1 MKTFYLVALLALA
14 SCDAQQ
20 GTTTPRAQGP
30 TSEEQPSQ
38 AGDAPQS
45 EGPVETIPSDKE
57 PETAKLTADNCV
69 DPDLSKLAEGE
80 KLMLCDGS
88 IGVGSY
94 VPPVT
99 IPQPDLANLVA
110 TNIKSGITI
119 NGVTGT
125 FSGLPQPDL
134 SNLVADNVK
143 HGVAINGVTGTYTGA
158 TIPSDCSTNGQ
169 VNCVTTFTYKAADL
183 TNLTAANVKK
193 GASVAGVVGDYP
205 STQNPLTGNSNV
217 ADLDAAT
224 FFAKI
229 KTDAAFEWFD
239 AQGVRHEATG
249 SSLIA
254 AENVKAGVSFLNIT
268 GSLAIDTV
276 NPWDVKAGVTVNG
289 VAGKIPV
296 KCLPGN
302 CGDGS
307 NWVDLS
313 PGGCEAYAAQNGQCT
328 YKELTTGLTWRGT
341 RNSAQ
346 YFSTWATAASD
357 CASDGTGWRLPTVNE
372 LHQARLLKMKLGV
385 SQSFNNKNNYHWAST
400 AGNLTANEPG
410 HFRVNMDPTGEINFS
425 SHGGTTNLV
434 KNDTNPEAETLL
446 AVGICVKGP

>member
-1 MKTFYLVALLALA
+1 MKYLIMVIALA
-14 SCDAQQ
+14 ACEQQNQDSMQLVKKENPAAQ
-20 GTTTPRAQGP
+20 A
-30 TSEEQPSQ
+30 EE
-38 AGDAPQS
+38 
-45 EGPVETIPSDKE
+45 PVETETPTAEEGVQPSAKSL
-57 PETAKLTADNCV
+57 PEVNTAGMPEAGEETTAMKLTSANCV
-69 DPDLSKLAEGE
+69 DPDLSKVLAGE
-80 KLMLCDGS
+80 TLMLCNGS
-88 IGVGSY
+88 MGVGSY
-94 VPPVT
+94 
-99 IPQPDLANLVA
+99 IPAVIPAAPDLTNLSA
-110 TNIKSGITI
+110 GNIRNGVSI
-119 NGVTGT
+119 NGVVG
-125 FSGLPQPDL
+125 
-134 SNLVADNVK
+134 NYV
-143 HGVAINGVTGTYTGA
+143 GA
-158 TIPSDCSTNGQ
+158 VVPGDCGNNGQ
-169 VNCVTTFTYKAADL
+169 VGCVTTSTYRAADL
-183 TNLTAANVKK
+183 SNLTAANVKK

-229 KTDAAFEWFD
+229 KTDASFEWFD

-254 AENVKAGVSFLNIT
+254 AENVKAGVSFLNVT